1 MAASIE
7 PMECSQVHFMT
18 QSRHNFEQTSFYS
31 ILVPGVILG
40 LGYGLYHVDFQAF
53 LDFIAAN
60 THHDPVV
67 VREVIE
73 EKKND

>member
-1 MAASIE
+1 
-7 PMECSQVHFMT
+7 MT

-53 LDFIAAN
+53 LDFID
-60 THHDPVV
+60 THNAS
-67 VREVIE
+67 EVIE